1 MILILSYDWYEQ
13 GTDPVIDWLIYQKAD
28 FAKIT
33 INDLV
38 NRTNDARIN
47 INTGEIWINGVE
59 ISHKVNVIWFRRFE
73 HDISFNFSKKTDDPI
88 LKQADSELQ
97 LEIRE
102 LMQFLF
108 QRFKKKTWMPHYL
121 GINTN
126 KLDHIFLAKK
136 RGIKMPE
143 TIICNN
149 KTDLLSFDEQHQNGI
164 IMKPIRHSGYFIKG
178 EKTFSIY
185 TNSVKK
191 SFIETL
197 PDYFTATL
205 FQQKVDSKM
214 EIRVFYIDGSFYAT
228 AIIITEVNKETDVKL
243 SFGTDN
249 INWIPYE
256 LPQNYKLHLT
266 QFFEDLHL
274 NTCSFDVILT
284 HNDEYVLLDINPV
297 GQYTAPSNK
306 CNYKIEQKI
315 ANWLVEKDEKE
326 IENHHIQ
333 QKDARRSSINV

>member
-1 MILILSYDWYEQ
+1 
-13 GTDPVIDWLIYQKAD
+13 
-28 FAKIT
+28 
-33 INDLV
+33 LV

-149 KTDLLSFDEQHQNGI
+149 KTDLLSFYEQHQNGI

>member
-38 NRTNDARIN
+38 NRTTDTRLD
-47 INTGEIWINGVE
+47 INTGEIWVNGIE
-59 ISHKVNVIWFRRFE
+59 ISHKINVIWFRRFE
-73 HDISFNFSKKTDDPI
+73 HDIPFHFSKKTDDPL
-88 LKQADSELQ
+88 LKQADYELQ

-102 LMQFLF
+102 LMQYLF

-121 GINTN
+121 GINAN
-126 KLDHIFLAKK
+126 KLDHIFHAKK
-136 RGIKMPE
+136 SGVKMPE
-143 TIICNN
+143 TILCNN
-149 KTDLLSFDEQHQNGI
+149 KADLLSFYEKHTHGI
-164 IMKPIRHSGYFIKG
+164 IMKPIRHSGYFTKG

-185 TNSVKK
+185 TNTVKK
-191 SFIETL
+191 NFIETL
-197 PDYFTATL
+197 PEHFTPTL

-228 AIIITEVNKETDVKL
+228 AIILTEENKETDVKL
-243 SFGTDN
+243 SFGTDS

-256 LPQNYKLHLT
+256 LPKDYRVQLID
-266 QFFEDLHL
+266 FFQSLHL
-274 NTCSFDVILT
+274 NTCSFDVMLT
-284 HNDEYVLLDINPV
+284 HDNEYILLDINPA
-297 GQYTAPSNK
+297 GQYTAPGNK

-315 ANWLVEKDEKE
+315 AHWLVENDEKE
-326 IENHHIQ
+326 RENHHIQ
-333 QKDARRSSINV
+333 QKNAEGTAVNL